1 MRTVKEIREELS
13 FFEGYLAGMNDDLR
27 LCEKEVEAK
36 IQTLEFVLE
45 ESEAENEN

>member
-13 FFEGYLAGMNDDLR
+13 FFEGYLAGMNDDLY

-45 ESEAENEN
+45 ECEVENE